1 MAGLS
6 EFLAMGGHGGFIW
19 SCYALAAL
27 VLAGFLV
34 TSLRDLKARE
44 RRLRQL
50 EAERPNPR
58 RARRA
63 AAPQ

>member
-1 MAGLS
+1 MVGLS

-19 SCYALAAL
+19 SCYALATL

-34 TSLRDLKARE
+34 TSLRDLKIRE

-63 AAPQ
+63 AEPQ

>member
-1 MAGLS
+1 MSGLS
-6 EFLAMGGHGGFIW
+6 EFLAMGGYGSFIW
-19 SCYALAAL
+19 SCYAVALL
-27 VLAGFLV
+27 VLGGFLV
-34 TSLRDLKARE
+34 TSLRDLKIRE

-63 AAPQ
+63 AEPQ

>member
-1 MAGLS
+1 MTGLS
-6 EFLAMGGHGGFIW
+6 EFLAMGGYGGFIW
-19 SCYALAAL
+19 SCYALVAL
-27 VLAGFLV
+27 ILAGFLV

-50 EAERPNPR
+50 EAERPSPR

-63 AAPQ
+63 AAPR